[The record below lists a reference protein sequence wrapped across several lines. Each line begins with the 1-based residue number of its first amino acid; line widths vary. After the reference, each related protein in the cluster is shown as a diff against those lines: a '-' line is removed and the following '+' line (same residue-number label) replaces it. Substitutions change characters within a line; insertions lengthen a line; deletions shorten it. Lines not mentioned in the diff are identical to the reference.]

1 MLTGESDAER
11 AAYAYYKGKALSF
24 TFATSNKA
32 IEWLKRAVKLNP
44 RNSDGWSTLGHC
56 YWAKGEL
63 TEARGC
69 FLQSIEQSENAEAFR
84 HLSMICRQIQE
95 KNSGM
100 WLISVTN
107 QQSISS

>member
-1 MLTGESDAER
+1 M
-11 AAYAYYKGKALSF
+11 
-24 TFATSNKA
+24 
-32 IEWLKRAVKLNP
+32 
-44 RNSDGWSTLGHC
+44 GHC

-100 WLISVTN
+100 TSGLLLLLLFSCTCSVDLDVN
-107 QQSISS
+107 DNSNNNNHHSFYNSRVVDLFSK